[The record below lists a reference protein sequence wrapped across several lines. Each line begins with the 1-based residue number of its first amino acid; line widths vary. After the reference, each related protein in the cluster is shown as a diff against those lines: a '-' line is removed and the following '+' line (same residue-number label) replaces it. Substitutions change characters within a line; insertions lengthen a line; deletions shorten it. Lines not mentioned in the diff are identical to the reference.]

1 MKKITLI
8 LPRFKYPSGDYSLG
22 LAYIGSYLKKNIKDL
37 KISLI
42 DATYHPNFKYI
53 KGKLQKFKPDITG
66 IYVDTL
72 MFEDAIK
79 VAKICKEFNI
89 NVIFGGPHPTI
100 MPESTIKIKEV
111 DAICIGE
118 GEVPFKEYVEEFY
131 KKKEFKKVRGIW
143 FKKDKKIIKNLP
155 QLVIKKL
162 DKIPFP
168 AIELY
173 EIENYIQNFIQL
185 DSYKPNLRGLGI
197 IASRGCP
204 FQCSYCQPTLKC
216 IFGAKLR
223 IRSPRNVVDE
233 IKIIKKM
240 YKLDAIYFQDDTLT
254 AFKKW
259 MNEFCEILI
268 KEKVGIIWA
277 CNTRADTYDLKML
290 KIMKKAGLVKL
301 KVGIESITDRIRNG
315 IYKKNVSKEQINNLI
330 KDANKVGIQVAGFFM
345 LGAPT
350 ETIKE
355 IKDTI
360 KFAVNSN
367 LMEAN
372 FSITTPLPKT
382 TLWDLAKEKGWKT
395 PKRFSDYDYYKAV
408 RPSMAKEDIKKDK
421 LERLRKIAVLLFFLH
436 PKRSIKIILSLFTST
451 GIKRLL
457 LKLKRF

>member
-8 LPRFKYPSGDYSLG
+8 LPRFKYPSGDFSLG
-22 LAYIGSYLKKNIKDL
+22 LAYIGSYLKSNIKDL
-37 KISLI
+37 EISLI
-42 DATYHPNFKYI
+42 DATYHPTFKYV
-53 KGKLQKFKPDITG
+53 KEQLKKNKPDIVG
-66 IYVDTL
+66 IYADTL

-79 VAKICKEFNI
+79 VAKICKELKI
-89 NVIFGGPHPTI
+89 NVILGGPHPTI
-100 MPESTIKIKEV
+100 IPESSIEIKEV

-118 GEVPFKEYVEEFY
+118 GEITFKEYVEEFY
-131 KKKEFKKVRGIW
+131 KKKDFKKVSGIW
-143 FKKDKKIIKNLP
+143 FKKNKKIIKNKP
-155 QLVIKKL
+155 GKIIDNL

-173 EIENYIQNFIQL
+173 NIEDYIQNFIQL
-185 DSYKPNLRGLGI
+185 DSYKSNLRGLGI

-223 IRSPRNVVDE
+223 IRNPRNVVDE
-233 IKIIKKM
+233 IKIIKKK
-240 YKLDAIYFQDDTLT
+240 YNLDAIYFQDDTLT

-268 KEKVGIIWA
+268 KEKVNVMWA
-277 CNTRADTYDLKML
+277 CNTRADTYDIEML
-290 KIMKKAGLVKL
+290 KLMKKAGLVKL
-301 KVGIESITDRIRNG
+301 KVGIEAITDRIRNG
-315 IYKKNVSKEQINNLI
+315 IYKKNVSREQIDNLI
-330 KDANKVGIQVAGFFM
+330 RDANKEGIQVAGFFM

-360 KFAVNSN
+360 RFAVKSD

-382 TLWDLAKEKGWKT
+382 TLWDLAKEKGWKM
-395 PKRFSDYDYYKAV
+395 PKKFSDYDYYKAI
-408 RPSMAKEDIKKDK
+408 RPSMAKEDIKKEQ